1 MRPKNRSFFKNRVN
15 GLYKIENKSDESTVY
30 IYDEI
35 SWFGVQA
42 EQFVKDLNNIKAKT
56 IHLRVNSPGGSVFDG
71 TSIYNALKQ
80 HSAKVVAHV
89 DGLAASIASVII
101 MAADEVRMSEN
112 AFLMIHEP
120 FSIVIGGADDMRHE
134 ADLLDKVGGTIVKTY
149 MDKSGKDEDEIKD
162 MMAKE
167 TWFTAQEALD
177 MGFCDCIDK
186 ETKEKAQI
194 VLFDLSVFA
203 NVPDKF
209 KENRQ
214 PTARDLERVLRDAGC
229 SAKQAKSILS
239 KGIEGD
245 LRDEEPANDPPPA
258 KLDQRDVEP
267 QVSVVKD
274 RTVLLLKRA
283 ATV

>member
-1 MRPKNRSFFKNRVN
+1 MRPKNRSFFKPRIN
-15 GLYKIENKSDESTVY
+15 GLYKIENKADESTVY

-42 EQFVKDLNNIKAKT
+42 EQFVKDLNNIKAKK
-56 IHLRVNSPGGSVFDG
+56 IHLRVNSPGGSAFDG
-71 TSIYNALKQ
+71 TAIYNAVKQ
-80 HSAKVVAHV
+80 HPATIIAHV

-149 MDKSGKDEDEIKD
+149 MDKSGKNENEIKD

-167 TWFTAQEALD
+167 TWFTAQEALAG
-177 MGFCDCIDK
+177 GFCDCIDN
-186 ETKEKAQI
+186 ETAEKAQI
-194 VLFDLSVFA
+194 VLFDLSVFS

-214 PTARDLERVLRDAGC
+214 PTARELECVLRDAGC

-239 KGIEGD
+239 KGLDGE
-245 LRDEEPANDPPPA
+245 LRDEVITFESPMVVPV
-258 KLDQRDVEP
+258 QRDVET
-267 QVSVVKD
+267 QVTTVKD

-283 ATV
+283 AMM